1 MSCENEVSEV
11 TRRAIFDYLSTSAVD
26 WSGRLPED
34 DFLARLYDLGAMP
47 SSDSRRR
54 TAVGD
59 IQQHR
64 INWNDWPDDWVF
76 YDDRF
81 NLLRGPDQE
90 FLRFLCET
98 VHPVV
103 RPEMEIAEK
112 LVAAYNGEL
121 AADGWEIMPG
131 KIFSGHAVY
140 GARKKG
146 ARSEIFLEPTGWMK
160 VDRQIQETRY
170 RLGTAE
176 TEEQFQ
182 AIGLLCREVLIS
194 VSQAVFDRAKH
205 PQVDSVSPS
214 ATDAKRMLEA
224 IFESEL
230 AGGANEEA
238 RAHAKAAL
246 RLALA
251 LQHDRT
257 ADFRKAALCAEA
269 TASVVNLLAVLSG
282 KREGT
287 L

>member
-1 MSCENEVSEV
+1 MVGENVVSEV
-11 TRRAIFDYLSTSAVD
+11 TRRAIFDYLSTSGVD

-34 DFLARLYDLGAMP
+34 DFLARIYDLASMP
-47 SSDSRRR
+47 STDSRRR
-54 TAVGD
+54 TAAGD

-64 INWNDWPDDWVF
+64 INWKDWADDWVF

-81 NLLRGPDQE
+81 NLLRGPDLE

-103 RPEMEIAEK
+103 RPDMETAER
-112 LVAAYNGEL
+112 LVATYNGEL
-121 AADGWEIMPG
+121 AVDGWEIMSG
-131 KIFSGHAVY
+131 KMLSGHPVY
-140 GARKKG
+140 EARKKG

-160 VDRQIQETRY
+160 VDRQVQETRY

-176 TEEQFQ
+176 AEEQFQ
-182 AIGLLCREVLIS
+182 AIGLLCREVLIT

-205 PQVDSVSPS
+205 PQVDSVLPS

-224 IFESEL
+224 IFEKEL
-230 AGGANEEA
+230 AGSANEEA
-238 RAHAKAAL
+238 RAHARAAL

-269 TASVVNLLAVLSG
+269 TASVVNLLTVLSG